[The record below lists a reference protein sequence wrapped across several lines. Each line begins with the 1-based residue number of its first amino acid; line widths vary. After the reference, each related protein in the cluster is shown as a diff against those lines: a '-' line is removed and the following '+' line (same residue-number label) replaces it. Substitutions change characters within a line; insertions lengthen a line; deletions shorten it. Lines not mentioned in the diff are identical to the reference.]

1 MKNTRNLL
9 LASLLSFSV
18 LAGCSDAQAKLK
30 DSSTALFSVGKKT
43 VTKGDLYSKMNSTSG
58 ASVVTNNATKQ
69 ISAAEIEVTDDMKES
84 AEKTLKSYKSMYG
97 DTFASY
103 LENVNMTEDEYLNN
117 FLIPSLQA
125 EQLPKAYL
133 EQNWDNVAKLYTP
146 R

>member
-69 ISAAEIEVTDDMKES
+69 ISAAEIEVTDDMKEKRIVPFAFLTNSTGDYLS
-84 AEKTLKSYKSMYG
+84 AWYVCIKGKIVILYNQKTKEEIFVDHSFFEFIGSLK
-97 DTFASY
+97 
-103 LENVNMTEDEYLNN
+103 
-117 FLIPSLQA
+117 
-125 EQLPKAYL
+125 
-133 EQNWDNVAKLYTP
+133 
-146 R
+146 